1 MDISGIQPGERFIE
15 ITHPGTGRNIGV
27 RVTIMSVQDER
38 LKPLKKAITNERLR
52 LEARGKNFK
61 ADDLEDNSNELVF
74 KAMTGWQWY
83 KINEDGK
90 EDAKGEQ
97 ATFGG
102 KVPDFNR
109 ANVIA
114 VFNKLPWFRNQ
125 IDEAI
130 SEEKDFFTA
139 SVPN

>member
-15 ITHPGTGRNIGV
+15 ITHPGNGRNIGV
-27 RVTIMSVQDER
+27 RVSIMSINDER
-38 LKPLKKAITNERLR
+38 MKPLKKQITNERLR

-61 ADDLEDNSNELVF
+61 ADDIEDNANELTF

-83 KINEDGK
+83 KINADGK
-90 EDAKGEQ
+90 EDEKGEQ
-97 ATFGG
+97 ATFNG

-109 ANVIA
+109 ASVIS
-114 VFNKLPWFRNQ
+114 VFTKLPWLRNQ

-139 SVPN
+139 SAPN